1 MKIRNNNLVNYG
13 FILFVLLI
21 KKLYYICKLI
31 SIFISNNLLFKINS
45 WKINGKKIEEYE
57 TIIKRK
63 N

>member
-57 TIIKRK
+57 TIIIK
-63 N
+63 

>member
-57 TIIKRK
+57 MIIKRK